1 MKYIV
6 ILIILIMVIASVHYL
21 IKHKSKCTGC
31 PLKGHCE
38 TPDK

>member
-1 MKYIV
+1 MKYLV
-6 ILIILIMVIASVHYL
+6 ILLILIMVIASIHYL
-21 IKHKSKCTGC
+21 IKNKNKCTSC